1 MTMRIAGIAL
11 AAVTCVLSGACTSP
25 SAPESR
31 FATLEVAYLFIP
43 PPGPPRDPIDAGS
56 CAHHNA
62 PANLRVR
69 TSWSDETVGF
79 TEAPGGVLRAS
90 LQARRGGEYW
100 ITFSDIRLC
109 AIETPVVPATVSIN
123 EVLLTRTQL
132 ANGTY
137 VFAFRVTSDGSIQR
151 HDV

>member
-1 MTMRIAGIAL
+1 MKAVTTTSVLAPILCAL
-11 AAVTCVLSGACTSP
+11 AVSCTNP

-31 FATLEVAYLFIP
+31 FATLDVAYVFAP
-43 PPGPPRDPIDAGS
+43 PPAPPRDPADAGS

-79 TEAPGGVLRAS
+79 AEAPGGVLRAS
-90 LQARRGGEYW
+90 LQARRDGEYW
-100 ITFSDIRLC
+100 VTFSDIRLC
-109 AIETPVVPATVSIN
+109 AFEAPVVPASVSIN
-123 EVLLTRTQL
+123 GVALARTQL

-137 VFAFRVTSDGSIQR
+137 VFAFRVGTDGSVQP
-151 HDV
+151 

>member
-1 MTMRIAGIAL
+1 MRIAGIAL
-11 AAVTCVLSGACTSP
+11 AVVTCALSSACSSP

-69 TSWSDETVGF
+69 TSWSDETVAF
-79 TEAPGGVLRAS
+79 SEAPGGVLRAA

-100 ITFSDIRLC
+100 ISFSDIRLC
-109 AIETPVVPATVSIN
+109 AITSTVVPAGGVSIN
-123 EVLLTRTQL
+123 EVPLTRTQL
-132 ANGTY
+132 SNGSY
-137 VFAFRVTSDGSIQR
+137 VFAFRVTDDGR
-151 HDV
+151 VHR